1 MNQKDA
7 AKYILNILFHFID
20 INYLVLINNINF
32 IKIKNELILIFCF
45 YVNYFYYYCLFLYY
59 HHSQEN

>member
-32 IKIKNELILIFCF
+32 IKTKNELILIF
-45 YVNYFYYYCLFLYY
+45 LFLCKLILFYIIKQIIFY
-59 HHSQEN
+59 NK

>member
-45 YVNYFYYYCLFLYY
+45 YLNYFYFI
-59 HHSQEN
+59 

>member
-32 IKIKNELILIFCF
+32 IKIKNELILIF
-45 YVNYFYYYCLFLYY
+45 LFLCKLFLFYIIKQIIFY
-59 HHSQEN
+59 NK